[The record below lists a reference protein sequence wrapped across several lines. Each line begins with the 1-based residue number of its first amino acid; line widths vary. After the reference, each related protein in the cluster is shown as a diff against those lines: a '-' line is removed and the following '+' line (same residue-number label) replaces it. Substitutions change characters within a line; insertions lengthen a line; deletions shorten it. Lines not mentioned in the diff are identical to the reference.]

1 MIERISKRYVSCPV
15 CGKTLMKCQGSCNI
29 EITCIGC
36 KQELVVQMDDEKIA
50 VLQNRR
56 GVERSGHAGCVMVS
70 KKRNKPPKILINTEA
85 PAVNC

>member
-36 KQELVVQMDDEKIA
+36 KQEIVVQMDDEKIA

-56 GVERSGHAGCVMVS
+56 GIEKCAMVS

-85 PAVNC
+85 PAVNY